1 MVELCASS
9 AISLFEYV
17 ECFLTVLTVKG
28 NLTTF
33 HLTTFHPVGDV
44 VSDDVSNVE
53 KVDIVVIRSSGA
65 FETMANLAVA
75 VDRLL

>member
-1 MVELCASS
+1 MLELCASL

-17 ECFLTVLTVKG
+17 ACFLSVIKVKD
-28 NLTTF
+28 NF
-33 HLTTFHPVGDV
+33 CFHPVGDV